1 VDNGYE
7 REFQDVY
14 GAVNPL
20 EGELDWMISPAM
32 NTGWMGVCLAQVSA
46 AHPENLIVMVVDGAS
61 SQVAKALVVPENIRL
76 LLLPRL
82 GARTQSAGT
91 QVGRN
96 PGEGISKPEIFRDGR
111 RGQTLQ
117 TGLPRLAADPLSR
130 VAEKL
135 RPNSNWDCT
144 SPASAFFLVSAN
156 DGRREKSVQTW
167 QSISTRY
174 YPHRHYE
181 EKTRQ
186 RHRITGQAD
195 RRIDHLVRS
204 GERHDWTA
212 GADERHRFVRLLWSI
227 LPVWLGRRRL
237 GGWSF
242 FFLGM
247 SGVPNTVT
255 DQIRFHP
262 LVSKPPISSRPV
274 HPSIRGLGFP
284 GSSLQLVILRASRW
298 SPRVSV

>member
-174 YPHRHYE
+174 YPHLHYE

-186 RHRITGQAD
+186 RHRITGQAN

-204 GERHDWTA
+204 GGRHDWTA

-227 LPVWLGRRRL
+227 LPVGSGPTVVL
-237 GGWSF
+237 GGGPFSF
-242 FFLGM
+242 FVCPGFQ
-247 SGVPNTVT
+247 TRF
-255 DQIRFHP
+255 QI
-262 LVSKPPISSRPV
+262 K
-274 HPSIRGLGFP
+274 
-284 GSSLQLVILRASRW
+284 
-298 SPRVSV
+298 